1 MYIYVYIYMYM
12 YIYVYIYV
20 YIYTYVY
27 VCIYRLGVPSNL
39 HGVEMPDWQKRE
51 SLHSAASGV
60 Y

>member
-1 MYIYVYIYMYM
+1 MYVYIY
-12 YIYVYIYV
+12 I
-20 YIYTYVY
+20 YVY